1 MILRMD
7 YFSLGEW
14 MDIHIIS
21 HGSFFSL
28 LIPWAASDS
37 FLEMT
42 HPKVF
47 LAIWEGYQRRQTV
60 FLVILSEH
68 SLSSTCPS
76 WRHTTWLFHLGFQ
89 GWDSQSGHSLYTCIS
104 HTTFF
109 HPCLTSKNP
118 YNNLAY
124 SPLPSCVLFART
136 QVLGF
141 FLNLLIYLLIINN
154 CWLHWLLIAAWGFS
168 PAPASEGY
176 SSLQWLFPLQSTS
189 SKVWAQ

>member
-68 SLSSTCPS
+68 SLSFYLSQLAP
-76 WRHTTWLFHLGFQ
+76 HHLTLPLRVSGMR
-89 GWDSQSGHSLYTCIS
+89 QSKWALPLHLD
-104 HTTFF
+104 
-109 HPCLTSKNP
+109 LTHHI
-118 YNNLAY
+118 
-124 SPLPSCVLFART
+124 LPSMP
-136 QVLGF
+136 
-141 FLNLLIYLLIINN
+141 NLQKSIQQFGL
-154 CWLHWLLIAAWGFS
+154 
-168 PAPASEGY
+168 
-176 SSLQWLFPLQSTS
+176 
-189 SKVWAQ
+189 